1 MRMKPSFLSVAF
13 IVAVCFAADASNDSP
28 RVERRKPL
36 TANIGVVSVGLD
48 TYWKQCPGLYEDMV
62 KKEDVFV
69 RMLGGTTSVSA
80 GKLFTNGNCHNCSQI
95 TNANTGADGR
105 AVSMKPPSGLN
116 IHRFG
121 ISDNPEKAASMVPA
135 MKAADLDLL
144 FVDMVTYATSST
156 FAPFV
161 RELTCP
167 IVLVALQPDS
177 RLDYEHA
184 TIYRQL
190 YNDDLCSVPE
200 FTGVAIRYGRP
211 VADVIIGQL
220 GNGERG
226 MGNGERGGPQS
237 SAATDA
243 QERVPPGGR
252 AVSMKPPHA
261 SAAEEI
267 RQWCAVACVLHDLRR
282 ARIGLMGHVLEA
294 MYDMQVDPTAVSR
307 TFGCHVALCEPDEI
321 MVFYRELNDTADN
334 GHAGRVPLPVTDE
347 VGSRVP
353 RDRTVDEMKRRILS
367 FFDTPD
373 PVSDPWTETLTDHD
387 LDVAAK
393 AAVALEKFIEKRN
406 LDGFAYYYE
415 GEAGSPTRELVTNF
429 IVGNSLLTAAG
440 FPMCG
445 EFDLKNC
452 IAMMIFD
459 RLDIGGSFA
468 EFHPIDFER
477 GTVLVGH
484 DSPHHLNIA
493 AKKPVLRSLKK
504 YHGKPGS
511 GAGVEFNIKEGP
523 ITMMS
528 IGLKADGSFKFV
540 VAEGESLAGPIP
552 PTGNTNT
559 HGLFKPDIRTFLRR
573 WSMEGPTHHFALG
586 VGHHAAELK
595 KLGRALGIETV
606 VVTEE

>member
-1 MRMKPSFLSVAF
+1 MTLSTSKQPIIA
-13 IVAVCFAADASNDSP
+13 
-28 RVERRKPL
+28 RRKPL
-36 TANIGVVSVGLD
+36 AANIGVVSVGLD
-48 TYWKQCPGLYEDMV
+48 TYWAQCPGLLDDM
-62 KKEDVFV
+62 KRKEDVFV
-69 RMLGGTTSVSA
+69 A
-80 GKLFTNGNCHNCSQI
+80 KLK
-95 TNANTGADGR
+95 GA
-105 AVSMKPPSGLN
+105 ATVT
-116 IHRFG
+116 RFG
-121 ISDNPEKAASMVPA
+121 MADNPQAAAALVPA

-161 RELTCP
+161 RELPGVP
-167 IVLVALQPDS
+167 IVLVALQPDE

-190 YNDDLCSVPE
+190 LNDDLCSVPE
-200 FTGVAIRYGRP
+200 FTGVAVRYGRP
-211 VADVIIGQL
+211 VADTVIGRL
-220 GNGERG
+220 EGD
-226 MGNGERGGPQS
+226 
-237 SAATDA
+237 AAAD
-243 QERVPPGGR
+243 G
-252 AVSMKPPHA
+252 
-261 SAAEEI
+261 EI
-267 RQWCAVACVLHDLRR
+267 RQWCSVAHALHDLRR

-321 MVFYRELNDTADN
+321 LPLYRDPDA
-334 GHAGRVPLPVTDE
+334 AAVAA
-347 VGSRVP
+347 
-353 RDRTVDEMKRRILS
+353 MKGRILD

-373 PVSDPWTETLTDHD
+373 PVSDPWTEKLTEHD
-387 LDVAAK
+387 LDVAAR
-393 AAVALEKFIEKRN
+393 AAVALEAFIERRS

-415 GEAGSPTRELVTNF
+415 GEPGSQTRELVTNF

-468 EFHPIDFER
+468 EFHPIDFGR

-484 DSPHHLNIA
+484 DGPHHLNIA
-493 AKKPVLRSLKK
+493 ARRPVLRSLKK

-511 GAGVEFNIKEGP
+511 GAGVEFSIKEGP

-528 IGLKADGSFKFV
+528 LGLKADGAFKFI

-552 PTGNTNT
+552 ATGNTNT
-559 HGLFKPDIRTFLRR
+559 HGRFPPDVRTFLRR
-573 WSMEGPTHHFALG
+573 WSLEGPTHHFALG
-586 VGHHAAELK
+586 IGHHAAELR
-595 KLGRALGIETV
+595 KLGRALGIETA
-606 VVTEE
+606 VVTDAL